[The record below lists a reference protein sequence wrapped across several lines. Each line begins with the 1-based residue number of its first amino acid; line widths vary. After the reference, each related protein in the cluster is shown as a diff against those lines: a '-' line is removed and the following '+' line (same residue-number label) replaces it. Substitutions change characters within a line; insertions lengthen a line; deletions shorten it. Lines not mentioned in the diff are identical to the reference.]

1 LKPFDPAARPVG
13 VVALARVVLSVFFRR
28 VEVEGTER
36 VPRDAPLMVVANH
49 VNGIIDP
56 AVLLGFLP
64 VRPRFLAKSTL
75 WSNPVLR
82 PFLGLA
88 AAIPVY
94 RRQDPG
100 VDASKNVE
108 TFAACHE
115 VLAAG
120 GTIALFPEGRSHSE
134 PALAEL
140 KTGVSR
146 IVLEAEAKYGGIGS
160 RILPVGLTYDDKGRF
175 RSRVLMAIGEPLD
188 PAAELALHAG
198 DPQAA
203 VYSLTERVRDAL
215 EAVTLN
221 FPSWEE
227 ARLIER
233 AAEIFARPSS
243 ELPSEPS
250 LGERFDLRRAFIA
263 GYAHLR
269 EAWPEEVEE
278 VARTVRAYDERLAH
292 YRLWDVQVAA
302 GYPTGRVALFV
313 LKSLA
318 LLLLRLP
325 LAAAGIAVN
334 YPPYWAVGRL
344 ARRLADSPDLPATYK
359 VFGSLILYPLT
370 WALWSVAVGLAWGL
384 WPSLAVLGL
393 GPLTGWFALR
403 FYERRRYFQGQA
415 RAFLLLRSAHPG
427 VEELRRLRGEVLR
440 AVERLAEAYRTGATR
455 ASARSTAAS
464 STSSTSS

>member
-1 LKPFDPAARPVG
+1 MPDPARSALANPEVRPVFVTG
-13 VVALARVVLSVFFRR
+13 LARALLSVFFRQ
-28 VEVEGTER
+28 VEVVGEER
-36 VPRDAPLMVVANH
+36 VPRGAPLMVVANH
-49 VNGIIDP
+49 VNGLIDP

-64 VRPRFLAKSTL
+64 VRPRFLGKSTL

-82 PFLGLA
+82 PFLDLA

-100 VDASKNVE
+100 VDASQNVE
-108 TFAACHE
+108 TFAACYE
-115 VLAAG
+115 VLRAG

-188 PAAELALHAG
+188 PAAELALYG
-198 DPQAA
+198 DDPQGA
-203 VYSLTERVRDAL
+203 VRALTARVRDAL
-215 EAVTLN
+215 EEVTLN
-221 FPSWEE
+221 FPSWDE

-233 AAEIFARPSS
+233 AAEIFARPSA

-250 LGERFDLRRAFIA
+250 LGDRFELGRAFIA
-263 GYAHLR
+263 GYAQLHA
-269 EAWPEEVEE
+269 AWPEEVEK
-278 VARTVRAYDERLAH
+278 VAEAVREYDARLAH
-292 YRLWDVQVAA
+292 YRLRDVQVASA
-302 GYPTGRVALFV
+302 YPTGRVALFV

-318 LLLLRLP
+318 VLLLRLP
-325 LAAAGIAVN
+325 LAAAGLAVN

-344 ARRLADSPDLPATYK
+344 ARRLGGEPDLPATYK
-359 VFGSLILYPLT
+359 IFGSLVLYPLT
-370 WALWSVAVGLAWGL
+370 WILWSVAVGLAWGL
-384 WPSLAVLGL
+384 WPALAALALAPV
-393 GPLTGWFALR
+393 TGYFALR

-415 RAFLLLRSAHPG
+415 RAFLLLRSGHPG
-427 VEELRRLRGEVLR
+427 VEELRRLRREVLG
-440 AVERLAEAYRTGATR
+440 AVERLAAVFVGKPPTPQ
-455 ASARSTAAS
+455 
-464 STSSTSS
+464 